1 MTDTIFTLTS
11 TEHTT
16 VYSLEDAYREA
27 LANAEA
33 AWRTQSSTTVE
44 DGYTYEQANAA
55 IEQAK
60 QADKLTGIAY
70 TRWQRAI
77 QAQEMLFLTLADE
90 TEAEEGYEVET
101 ADGLV
106 NFIPAVNPDIDPY
119 EFQYADCDPGL

>member
-33 AWRTQSSTTVE
+33 AWRTQSSATVE

-70 TRWQRAI
+70 LRWQRAI
-77 QAQEMLFLTLADE
+77 QAQEMLFLTLAGESDPEGDE
-90 TEAEEGYEVET
+90 ESDEW
-101 ADGLV
+101 DGTYR
-106 NFIPAVNPDIDPY
+106 F
-119 EFQYADCDPGL
+119 